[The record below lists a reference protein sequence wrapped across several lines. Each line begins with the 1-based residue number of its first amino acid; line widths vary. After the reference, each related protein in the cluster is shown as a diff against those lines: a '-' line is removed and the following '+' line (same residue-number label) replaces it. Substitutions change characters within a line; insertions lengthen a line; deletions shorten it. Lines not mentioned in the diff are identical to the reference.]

1 MTNSDAAANSRAS
14 SEVGSEG
21 ELRVDEVSAGRV
33 GNREQ
38 GVGGVDVV
46 DIEEPEEQVIGGD
59 VDTGGS
65 VDGEVLGETDDDLEL
80 VVQPRQ
86 IEGRQEVVAD
96 GVVEVGVDGVEA
108 VGGVVVQLPVE
119 TEFGGQVE
127 RLEVLLEGQE
137 HRAEA
142 GGGGT
147 DLVDPVAGEDEASC
161 GALSLAVAGV
171 HSDVVVGDVVAV
183 EPVVGRSPE
192 EGADITLDGEV
203 NSGLRVSVGDVLKT
217 VLNDVVASAEVIDG
231 VGEELLTG
239 KASRVG
245 ASATGLVVGLTGQRA
260 RRDNERAGGGVVSQ
274 AARVD
279 GESGALAGSGVESGA
294 AEAVKN
300 SGALALTAVLV
311 VGLRAGA
318 RGDGEAA
325 SGGGVGEAARVNG
338 KGRALAGHGVEGGA
352 ARAGQ
357 NGRALALT
365 AVLVVG
371 LRAGARGDGE
381 AASGDVVGEAA
392 RVNGKGRALAGGSV
406 KGGTARASQ
415 GAGALTLARRLAID
429 LRSRARGNVE
439 VADGGVVNQ
448 AALMSRVSRAC
459 ASGRLE
465 AGTAETVGGGSV
477 RTLAITSRSAV
488 DLGSVASRD
497 NEGAGGGVKDQA
509 ARASGVSRA
518 GAGSGV
524 EGGTAEASGNGGA
537 LAGARGLVVGLRAW
551 AIGDGERA
559 GEGGVGETARV
570 SGQGVALA
578 SVGVETDT
586 ARASQDIG
594 ALALASVLVV
604 GLRSGARGDGEGA
617 GVDVVSQ
624 AADVGREGRALAGDQ
639 AEGGA
644 ARAGLDRSASAR
656 ARGLVVELRKVA
668 SGNREGAV
676 SDVVNQAARVSGVSR
691 AGAGSG
697 VEGGTAEASGNG
709 GALAGARGL
718 VVHLR
723 VRATGDGERAG
734 GSGVGETARVSG
746 QGVALASVGVET
758 DTAGAGQDG
767 SALALASVLVVGLRS
782 GARGDGEGAVV
793 DVVSQ
798 AANRCGEGRA
808 LAGDWAE
815 SGGARAGLNGSAAT

>member
-300 SGALALTAVLV
+300 SG
-311 VGLRAGA
+311 
-318 RGDGEAA
+318 
-325 SGGGVGEAARVNG
+325 
-338 KGRALAGHGVEGGA
+338 
-352 ARAGQ
+352 
-357 NGRALALT
+357 ALALT